1 VYQQATAPLVPRTHA
16 EILRFFDGFT
26 LAEPGLVQAPLW
38 RPDNELPSQEHLAKI
53 GIYAGV
59 SSRA

>member
-1 VYQQATAPLVPRTHA
+1 VLRT
-16 EILRFFDGFT
+16 LDQVSVLFDGFE

-38 RPDNELPSQEHLAKI
+38 RPDGKPPRPKDLAKI

-59 SSRA
+59 GQKR